1 MVKKLAALMMTFA
14 ALCIMAAPVAAGERA
29 GALSLS
35 PFVGGYTFDGTEH
48 LRTAPV
54 YGLRI
59 GYNLTENW
67 GVEVVGDYLAT
78 KRTQGKQSINALS
91 YRLDILYNLMPDGP
105 LVPYL
110 AIGGGGITKGHG
122 SSFHGGSNTDATANA
137 GLGLKYFLTDSIA
150 LRGDARQLFIFE
162 NHNSV
167 MYNWEYTAGLT
178 FLIGGK
184 TAPVPTSSLSVVP
197 GSITSGESA
206 TLKWTSNNATTCDIQ
221 PGIGAVHT
229 AGSMTVSPSAD
240 TSYYLSCNGPG
251 GTTNSSA
258 NIVVASRP
266 VAAPVPTSSLSVTPR
281 SIARGETATLT
292 WNAQNVTNCD
302 LQPGIGPVA
311 PKGGKDITPTTN
323 TTYLLNC
330 SGPEGATSSTAS
342 VTVVAPSPVVLS
354 PEKEET
360 VNLLIEF
367 DFDKSVVK
375 PEFYS
380 NVDAVGEFLQNYP
393 TATITVEGHTDN
405 VGKNAYNQKLSER
418 RAQAVEKYIV
428 DKFGIDAK
436 RIKAIGY
443 GESKPV
449 DSNETAEGRYH
460 NRRVQAYHAAVK

>member
-1 MVKKLAALMMTFA
+1 MTFA

-35 PFVGGYTFDGTEH
+35 PFVGGYTFDGVEH
-48 LRTAPV
+48 LRSAPV

-59 GYNLTENW
+59 GYDLTKNW
-67 GVEVVGDYLAT
+67 EVEIVGDYQAT
-78 KRTQGKQSINALS
+78 KRTQGTHSSINALS

-122 SSFHGGSNTDATANA
+122 SSYQGGSNTDATANA

-162 NHNSV
+162 NHNSI

-184 TAPVPTSSLSVVP
+184 TAPVPTSNLSVLP
-197 GSITSGESA
+197 CSITSGETA
-206 TLKWTSNNATTCDIQ
+206 TLKWTSSNATTCDIQ
-221 PGIGAVHT
+221 PGIGAVNT
-229 AGSMTVSPSAD
+229 DGSMTVSPVAD

-258 NIVVASRP
+258 NITVASKP
-266 VAAPVPTSSLSVTPR
+266 VAAPVPTSSMSVAPLSIT
-281 SIARGETATLT
+281 RGETATLT

-302 LQPGIGPVA
+302 LQPGIGQVA
-311 PKGGKDITPTTN
+311 AEGGKDITPTVN

-330 SGPEGATSSTAS
+330 SGPGGATSSTAN
-342 VTVVAPSPVVLS
+342 VTVVAPSPVVFC

-380 NVDAVGEFLQNYP
+380 NVNAVGEFLKNYP
-393 TATITVEGHTDN
+393 NATITVEGHTDN
-405 VGKNAYNQKLSER
+405 VGSNAYNKKLSLR
-418 RAQAVEKYIV
+418 RAKAVEKYIV

-436 RIKAIGY
+436 RIKAVGY
-443 GESKPV
+443 GETKPI
-449 DSNETAEGRYH
+449 DTNKTAEGRYH

>member
-1 MVKKLAALMMTFA
+1 MKKLAALLITFA
-14 ALCIMAAPVAAGERA
+14 ALCVMAAPVAAGERA

-35 PFVGGYTFDGTEH
+35 PYVGGYTFDGVEH
-48 LRTAPV
+48 LDTAPV

-59 GYNLTENW
+59 GYDLTKNW
-67 GVEVVGDYLAT
+67 EVEVVGSYLAT
-78 KRTQGKQSINALS
+78 TCSLCRKTSVNVLS

-110 AIGGGGITKGHG
+110 AIGGGGNTKGHG
-122 SSFHGGSNTDATANA
+122 SSYQGGSNTDATANA

-162 NHNSV
+162 NHNSI

-184 TAPVPTSSLSVVP
+184 TAPVPTSSLSVLP
-197 GSITSGESA
+197 GSITSGETA
-206 TLKWTSNNATTCDIQ
+206 TLKWTSSNATTCDIQ
-221 PGIGAVHT
+221 PGIGAVNT
-229 AGSMTVSPSAD
+229 DGSMTVSPVAD

-258 NIVVASRP
+258 NITVASKP
-266 VAAPVPTSSLSVTPR
+266 VAAPVPTSSMSVAPLSIT
-281 SIARGETATLT
+281 RGETATLT

-302 LQPGIGPVA
+302 LQPGIGQVA
-311 PKGGKDITPTTN
+311 AEGGKDITPTVN

-330 SGPEGATSSTAS
+330 SGPGGATSSTAN
-342 VTVVAPSPVVLS
+342 VTVVAPSPVVFC

-380 NVDAVGEFLQNYP
+380 NVNAVGEFLKNYP
-393 TATITVEGHTDN
+393 NATITVEGHTDN
-405 VGKNAYNQKLSER
+405 VGSNAYNKKLSLR
-418 RAQAVEKYIV
+418 RAKAVEKYIV

-436 RIKAIGY
+436 RIKAVGY
-443 GESKPV
+443 GETKPI
-449 DSNETAEGRYH
+449 DTNKTAEGRYH